1 MTKPRHDIGS
11 WDEDREHKYVV
22 GMMVSP
28 DERLAWLE
36 EMLELALA
44 SGAIPKR
51 RDDWGQVILGHP
63 A

>member
-1 MTKPRHDIGS
+1 MTSHRDDIGS
-11 WDEDREHKYVV
+11 WAEDREHKYVV
-22 GMMVSP
+22 GTMVSA

-36 EMLELALA
+36 EMLALALA

-51 RDDWGQVILGHP
+51 RDEWGQPIFDPP